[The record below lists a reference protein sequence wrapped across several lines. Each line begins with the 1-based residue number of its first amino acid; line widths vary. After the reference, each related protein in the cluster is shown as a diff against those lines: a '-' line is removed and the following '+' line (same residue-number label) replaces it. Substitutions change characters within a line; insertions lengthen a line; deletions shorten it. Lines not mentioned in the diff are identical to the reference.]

1 MNLSRAKLVQPS
13 ADTRTKSSSGTSFDL
28 IVTWAGEEE
37 GETVFT
43 FSSDGSDES
52 NTFAHVSLVECFQ
65 NDIYISFYRM
75 TEYFDI
81 IML

>member
-1 MNLSRAKLVQPS
+1 VNLSRAKLVQPS
-13 ADTRTKSSSGTSFDL
+13 TDTRTKSSSGTSFDL

-52 NTFAHVSLVECFQ
+52 NTFAHVSLVECSSAFKM
-65 NDIYISFYRM
+65 IYI
-75 TEYFDI
+75 YFVLSYD
-81 IML
+81 

>member
-1 MNLSRAKLVQPS
+1 VNLSRAKLVQPS

-52 NTFAHVSLVECFQ
+52 NTFAQVSLVECSSSAFKM
-65 NDIYISFYRM
+65 IYI
-75 TEYFDI
+75 YFVLSYD
-81 IML
+81 